1 MPEVK
6 KNKKIVIIIFLLILF
21 FSLAGIFYFKYFLNT
36 DINTSNTD
44 NSIENM
50 NKTQIEIYKR
60 NERPIAVMIDNI
72 GDAKPQ
78 IGLNEAYI
86 VYEIIVEGNQTRL
99 MALFKGK
106 NLDILGPIRSARHYF
121 LDYALENDAI
131 FIHYGWSPKAKKDI
145 QDLNI
150 DNINGIV
157 ESTKSFWRIKNK
169 ISPHNV
175 VTSTN
180 KILEII
186 KRKKYRKTSIQESI
200 LNYQS
205 EELNLNSSIDA
216 KNVNIPYSERYSVYY
231 KYNEETGRYTRYNG
245 DTNKGKL
252 KNLIQKDLIT
262 NEPITT
268 KNIIITFANNTSI
281 DDGTDKD
288 RQNLIN
294 IGILDGYYI
303 TNGKAIKIK
312 CKKKSRRE
320 QTIYEDLH
328 GNEIKVN
335 DGNTF
340 IQIVPL
346 DTKIIL
352 E

>member
-6 KNKKIVIIIFLLILF
+6 KNKKIVIIIFLLILI

-106 NLDILGPIRSARHYF
+106 NLDIFGPIRSARHYF